1 MRLAGSLL
9 LGCLALSAGET
20 ETLLGKLRT
29 RRISVDFRKVPLE
42 TLLQYVRTAT
52 GVNVVLKRNVVAK
65 QIDPDAV
72 EITLKVNDLPAADA
86 LTLALE
92 PLDLAFR
99 AERNILYVTT
109 KRDSWGKPVLVLYS
123 VADLLAPVV
132 DFPAPDIGI
141 MDPEGELP
149 EPEIHRA
156 VESTEELA
164 ELIRRFT
171 GADTWEDA
179 DVRLTPLRDKLFIRQ
194 FPHVHRQIRDLLS
207 SLRTLR

>member
-1 MRLAGSLL
+1 MRPAVALL
-9 LGCLALSAGET
+9 LGCLAHSAGET

-42 TLLQYVRTAT
+42 TFLQYIRTAT

-65 QIDPDAV
+65 QIDLEAV
-72 EITLKVNDLPAADA
+72 EITLKVQDLPAADA

-99 AERNILYVTT
+99 AERNVLYVTT
-109 KRDSWGKPVLVLYS
+109 KRDSWGKPLLVLYS

-141 MDPEGELP
+141 MDPEEELP
-149 EPEIHRA
+149 EPEVHRA
-156 VESTEELA
+156 VESVEELA
-164 ELIRRFT
+164 ERIRRFT
-171 GADTWEDA
+171 GGGTWEDSE
-179 DVRLTPLRDKLFIRQ
+179 VRLTPLEDKLFIRQ
-194 FPHVHRQIRDLLS
+194 FPHVHREIRDLLAA
-207 SLRTLR
+207 LRTLR